1 MKFFR
6 KNFLKFYHICI
17 IDRFLILFTIVLFI
31 YTLVHLLLGTDVSQ
45 NNNSIDIIV
54 RTSIASILGYFISN
68 NFTNAASSPID
79 DSAIDPIK
87 TTSSPGNTYD
97 SKPSVNNRIGFQTT
111 QTLPDDLSNKP
122 ATVKNI
128 KATNTQPLLQ
138 IYIVSFIGLFSLGI
152 LIIARHLSPESTEI
166 TAIVSQLRDF
176 VSASIGFLISCKKN
190 NN

>member
-1 MKFFR
+1 M
-6 KNFLKFYHICI
+6 NFLRKRVLKFHHICI

-31 YTLVHLLLGTDVSQ
+31 YTSVHLLLGTDMSQ
-45 NNNSIDIIV
+45 NNNSIDIII
-54 RTSIASILGYFISN
+54 RTSIASIFGYFMSN
-68 NFTNAASSPID
+68 NFTNTSSD
-79 DSAIDPIK
+79 SVADSAAPPVI
-87 TTSSPGNTYD
+87 TTSSEGNTYE
-97 SKPSVNNRIGFQTT
+97 SKTSVKNRIGFQTT
-111 QTLPDDLSNKP
+111 QTLPDDFSKGSSS
-122 ATVKNI
+122 VGNI
-128 KATNTQPLLQ
+128 KSRITQPLLQ